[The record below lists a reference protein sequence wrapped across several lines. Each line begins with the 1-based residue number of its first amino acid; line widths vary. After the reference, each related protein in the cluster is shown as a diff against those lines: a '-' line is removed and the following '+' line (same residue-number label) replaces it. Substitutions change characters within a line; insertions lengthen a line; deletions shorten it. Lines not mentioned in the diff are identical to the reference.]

1 MATIYLDVDGVLLRR
16 SQGSLSGFELSPHA
30 EEFLAH
36 LVGCHRVRWL
46 TTRCRAGMP
55 NDIAR
60 AFRHAMQV
68 VSLPPRL
75 AELIALVEPAE
86 WNACKT
92 EVIDFSVDFYWIDD
106 NATPEALQ
114 VLAEHGC
121 EDRWIKV
128 QVDQDPD
135 DLVRVSQILEQRISA
150 VNRTVQNQK
159 HEPVA
164 QAIQPRFEVP
174 MLPS

>member
-16 SQGSLSGFELSPHA
+16 SQVSRSGFELSPHA
-30 EEFLAH
+30 EEFMAH

-68 VSLPPRL
+68 ASLPPRL
-75 AELIALVEPAE
+75 AELITLVEPAE

-92 EVIDFSVDFYWIDD
+92 EGIALTDDFYWIDD
-106 NATPEALQ
+106 NPTPQALQ
-114 VLAEHGC
+114 VLAAHGC
-121 EDRWIKV
+121 QDRWIKV

-135 DLVRVSQILEQRISA
+135 DLLWVSQVLEQRISA
-150 VNRTVQNQK
+150 VERTVT
-159 HEPVA
+159 EA
-164 QAIQPRFEVP
+164 QA
-174 MLPS
+174 

>member
-1 MATIYLDVDGVLLRR
+1 MAIIYLDVDGVLLRR
-16 SQGSLSGFELSPHA
+16 SCVSRSGFELSPYA

-68 VSLPPRL
+68 ASLPPRL
-75 AELIALVEPAE
+75 AELITLVEPAE

-106 NATPEALQ
+106 NPTREALQ
-114 VLAEHGC
+114 VLAQHGC
-121 EDRWIKV
+121 EHRWIEAR
-128 QVDQDPD
+128 VDHDPA
-135 DLVRVSQILEQRISA
+135 DLLRVHDILDQRLSA
-150 VNRTVQNQK
+150 SLR
-159 HEPVA
+159 
-164 QAIQPRFEVP
+164 AIRAETG
-174 MLPS
+174 